1 MSESVP
7 PRPSEQSG
15 PSEQPGQP
23 EKAPG
28 GGARQRAAL
37 GRLVPRSRA
46 ARWAAAG
53 AAVVVVGGG
62 VAALAVADHHDHHRA
77 DRGPRFHWTV
87 PGPGPGPGG
96 DGRHAPQPH
105 HEGKRGD
112 LDVPALPKLP
122 EGLGR
127 PDGGAGRQ
135 GPGAAAPAPLPSLA
149 IGEAADKAAAAVPG
163 GKVESLRPVAQDG
176 GGSAWLAVVLGQDG
190 VRHAVTVSADGTVTG
205 NTPVDRSR

>member
-1 MSESVP
+1 MSDSVP
-7 PRPSEQSG
+7 PRPSEQ
-15 PSEQPGQP
+15 PEQ
-23 EKAPG
+23 APG
-28 GGARQRAAL
+28 SGAPKRAAL

-62 VAALAVADHHDHHRA
+62 AAALAVADHHDHHRA
-77 DRGPRFHWTV
+77 DRGPRVHWTV
-87 PGPGPGPGG
+87 PGHGG
-96 DGRHAPQPH
+96 AV

-112 LDVPALPKLP
+112 LDVQAPPKLR

-127 PDGGAGRQ
+127 PDGGAGRK
-135 GPGAAAPAPLPSLA
+135 GPGAPAPAPLPSLA

-205 NTPVDRSR
+205 NAPVDGLR